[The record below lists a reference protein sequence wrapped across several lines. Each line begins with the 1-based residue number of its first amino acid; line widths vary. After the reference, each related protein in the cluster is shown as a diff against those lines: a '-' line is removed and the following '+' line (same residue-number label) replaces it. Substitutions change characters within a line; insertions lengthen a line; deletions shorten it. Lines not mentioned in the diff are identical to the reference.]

1 MGRTFEPIESGG
13 LVTAEMRA
21 AEQVDRLIRRLASLN
36 DGDAALALDAL
47 VDNEALS
54 MWRVLLERVRDQQRV
69 IHQDPSYQHP
79 DLEQV
84 RKPESTEAMGRGVDT
99 RDDGQGKAN
108 GASPIPIDG
117 DEGGVR

>member
-21 AEQVDRLIRRLASLN
+21 VEQVDRLIRRLASLN
-36 DGDAALALDAL
+36 DDDAALALDAL

-69 IHQDPSYQHP
+69 IH
-79 DLEQV
+79 
-84 RKPESTEAMGRGVDT
+84 
-99 RDDGQGKAN
+99 
-108 GASPIPIDG
+108 
-117 DEGGVR
+117 

>member
-36 DGDAALALDAL
+36 DDDAALALDAL

-69 IHQDPSYQHP
+69 IH
-79 DLEQV
+79 
-84 RKPESTEAMGRGVDT
+84 
-99 RDDGQGKAN
+99 
-108 GASPIPIDG
+108 
-117 DEGGVR
+117 

>member
-1 MGRTFEPIESGG
+1 MGRTFESIESGG

-36 DGDAALALDAL
+36 DDDAALALDAL

-69 IHQDPSYQHP
+69 IH
-79 DLEQV
+79 
-84 RKPESTEAMGRGVDT
+84 
-99 RDDGQGKAN
+99 
-108 GASPIPIDG
+108 
-117 DEGGVR
+117 